1 MKSVSFNENNNKIY
15 ITYSSLDYDRFQI
28 DSILY
33 QKGYRRISNEDWIN
47 IFILLNKYKCNEMI
61 VHKDSIKNTSLA
73 NIELLKSIY
82 KLSNFELNLEL

>member
-1 MKSVSFNENNNKIY
+1 MKSVTFNENNNKIY

-73 NIELLKSIY
+73 NIELLKFSY
-82 KLSNFELNLEL
+82 TL

>member
-73 NIELLKSIY
+73 NIELLKSIA
-82 KLSNFELNLEL
+82 